1 MMWASTLRRWF
12 ALVGIIIVMSVLWL
26 LVLPAVSELPE
37 VKAMIARHHELGI
50 DPSAKF
56 YSELDATE
64 PAYLSMQ
71 THTSEPEWWR
81 PFR

>member
-1 MMWASTLRRWF
+1 MIGVTTLRRWLAF
-12 ALVGIIIVMSVLWL
+12 VGIILVMSVLWL
-26 LVLPAVSELPE
+26 LVLPAVSELPHVE
-37 VKAMIARHHELGI
+37 TMISRHHQLGI

-64 PAYLSMQ
+64 PAYQSIQ
-71 THTSEPEWWR
+71 SHTSEPEWWR